1 MAPGPRRRVLQGLS
15 KDVLCI
21 SQENETAKTDQYVRM
36 MQEQLTHDRF
46 LDLKHLVDYSGLGR
60 STLKKLIASGQI
72 PAYAPT
78 GKLLVKLSDYN
89 AFVER
94 HRVQA
99 FDKVAEIVDG
109 VMAEIRNA
117 K

>member
-1 MAPGPRRRVLQGLS
+1 
-15 KDVLCI
+15 
-21 SQENETAKTDQYVRM
+21 M
-36 MQEQLTHDRF
+36 MQEQLTDDRF

-89 AFVER
+89 AFMGR

-99 FDKVAEIVDG
+99 FDKVTQIVDS
-109 VMAEIRNA
+109 VMAEVRSV

>member
-1 MAPGPRRRVLQGLS
+1 
-15 KDVLCI
+15 
-21 SQENETAKTDQYVRM
+21 M

-94 HRVQA
+94 HRVQT
-99 FDKVAEIVDG
+99 FDKVTGIVDS
-109 VMAEIRNA
+109 VVAEIRSG